1 MQIIKKKLEKM
12 MKKII
17 LPLVVIQIFL
27 KSRLRPEYLKLNKI
41 ILAQGETQEYQ
52 FIRKREN
59 LERSKMLRQSKF
71 KKIIKKMAGQDSDK
85 DVRDFAEKTLK

>member
-12 MKKII
+12 MKKIS

-41 ILAQGETQEYQ
+41 ILAQRETQEYQ

-71 KKIIKKMAGQDSDK
+71 KKIIKKIDK
-85 DVRDFAEKTLK
+85 KL

>member
-12 MKKII
+12 MIKIS

-41 ILAQGETQEYQ
+41 ILAQRETQEYQ

-71 KKIIKKMAGQDSDK
+71 KKIIKKIDK
-85 DVRDFAEKTLK
+85 KL

>member
-12 MKKII
+12 MKKIN

-27 KSRLRPEYLKLNKI
+27 KSRLRPEHLKLNKI
-41 ILAQGETQEYQ
+41 ILAQRETQEYQ

-71 KKIIKKMAGQDSDK
+71 KKIIKKIDK
-85 DVRDFAEKTLK
+85 KL

>member
-12 MKKII
+12 MKKIS

-27 KSRLRPEYLKLNKI
+27 KSRLRPEHLKLNKI
-41 ILAQGETQEYQ
+41 ILAQRETQEYQ

-71 KKIIKKMAGQDSDK
+71 KKIIKKIDK
-85 DVRDFAEKTLK
+85 KL